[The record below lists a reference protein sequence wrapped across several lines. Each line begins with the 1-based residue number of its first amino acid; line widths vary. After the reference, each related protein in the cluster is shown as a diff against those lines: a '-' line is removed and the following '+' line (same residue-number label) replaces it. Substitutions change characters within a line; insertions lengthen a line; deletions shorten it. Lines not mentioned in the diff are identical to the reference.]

1 MKQNRKSAQMC
12 YVDKT
17 ENYLNYTKWKICKVQ
32 IDDQTGGM
40 PRMTIQLECMGGERA
55 VKHAKMLIS

>member
-40 PRMTIQLECMGGERA
+40 PRMTI
-55 VKHAKMLIS
+55 

>member
-1 MKQNRKSAQMC
+1 MC

-40 PRMTIQLECMGGERA
+40 PRMTIQLEYMGGERA
-55 VKHAKMLIS
+55 VKHAKMLI